1 MRKPYMIFIMMIVF
15 SSIICGCISSDSISA
30 KGRVVFVDL
39 EGGFYGILGEN
50 GEKYYPINLNQ
61 SFKVD
66 GLHVKFEGRLCRNI
80 STAYMW
86 GKPVEITKIEIIE

>member
-1 MRKPYMIFIMMIVF
+1 MCKPHIIFIMTILF
-15 SSIICGCISSDSISA
+15 SSIICGCLNSDFVSG

-50 GEKYYPINLNQ
+50 GEKYYPVNLNQ

-80 STAYMW
+80 STAHMW
-86 GKPVEITKIEIIE
+86 GKPVEITKIEIID